1 MPLPLS
7 GTITLAQIQTE
18 FGGTNPIGLNE
29 YYRGGIFVVNGLAQ
43 NAAIPTS
50 GAISVSNFYGAQK
63 GFLFTSTISSNITNY
78 NLGTAMTAAGWN
90 GTDPVVATVT
100 INAGVSVFS
109 TSVSNAGFTVPTLPA
124 TSTVS
129 VTNNG
134 IIYGAGGAAGFI
146 PGGAGGVGLSVSYP
160 TTFTNNGFITGGGGG
175 GGAGA
180 DLPSTLCLNNASTAG
195 GNGGSAIQIFANLT
209 MFNTSGIYGGGG
221 GGGGGGQSFVGS
233 NCGVTISA
241 SGGGGGGGRSYGG
254 GAGGPRGCYRF
265 CSTNPGDYGGIA
277 GSNGTSSGGGAGGAA
292 GFNNGV
298 FGGAGGNGGTW
309 ATVGAAGGIGSAG
322 GAAGRA
328 VTLTSGSFPLASN
341 KGNLLGAFT

>member
-29 YYRGGIFVVNGLAQ
+29 YYRGGIYVSSGIPQ
-43 NAAIPTS
+43 NASVPTS
-50 GAISVSNFYGAQK
+50 GAISLSNFYGAQK
-63 GFLFTSTISSNITNY
+63 AFTFTSTIASNATNY

-100 INAGVSVFS
+100 VNGGVSVL
-109 TSVSNAGFTVPTLPA
+109 SNNTATPAFTVPSLPTGSA
-124 TSTVS
+124 VS
-129 VTNNG
+129 IINNG
-134 IIYGAGGAAGFI
+134 VIYGAGGSAGFV
-146 PGGAGGVGLSVSYP
+146 PGGTGGVGLSVSHP
-160 TTFTNNGFITGGGGG
+160 TTVTNNGFITGGGGG

-180 DLPSTLCLNNASTAG
+180 DLPSALCLNNASTVG
-195 GNGGSAIQIFANLT
+195 GGGGSAIQIFANLT
-209 MFNTSGIYGGGG
+209 MFNASGIYGGGG

-254 GAGGPRGCYRF
+254 GAGAPRGCYRF
-265 CSTNPGDYGGIA
+265 CSTNPGDFGA
-277 GSNGTSSGGGAGGAA
+277 GDGAIGTSAGGGAGGAA

-298 FGGAGGNGGTW
+298 FGGVGGSGGTW
-309 ATVGAAGGIGSAG
+309 ATAGAASGSAG
-322 GAAGRA
+322 GAGGRA
-328 VTLTSGSFPLASN
+328 VTLTSGTFTLASN
-341 KGNLLGAFT
+341 TGTILGAYT